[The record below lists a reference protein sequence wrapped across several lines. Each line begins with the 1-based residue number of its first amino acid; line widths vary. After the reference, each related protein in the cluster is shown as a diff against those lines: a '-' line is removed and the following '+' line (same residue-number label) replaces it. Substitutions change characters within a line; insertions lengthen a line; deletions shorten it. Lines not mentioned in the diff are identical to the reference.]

1 MKIKHTGHRYTIK
14 ASLMIELNLSGKSLC
29 VILRLRREKRREV
42 SKQDVELENETVL
55 GLDDHTGI
63 QTC

>member
-1 MKIKHTGHRYTIK
+1 MKIKHTGHRDAIK
-14 ASLMIELNLSGKSLC
+14 ASLMINQTSVE
-29 VILRLRREKRREV
+29 ILRLRWEKEV

>member
-1 MKIKHTGHRYTIK
+1 MKIKHTGHRDAIK
-14 ASLMIELNLSGKSLC
+14 ASLMIESNLNGKSLR
-29 VILRLRREKRREV
+29 VILRLRWEKEV